1 MVRTDGIKLFGDVKM
16 NPKDLDKIGYFECPF
31 FKITASIGTFLGFLK
46 NRFI

>member
-1 MVRTDGIKLFGDVKM
+1 MVRTDGIKLFSDVKM